1 MCQMVTIDVRV
12 DTINKE
18 MRRLIMVI
26 AFITSLGEIML
37 YFHLEPCRFALFIH
51 TATCMS
57 LTFVSWC
64 VMSPSCVC
72 HHATTGKDDTR
83 GGGACVLIQYVD
95 T

>member
-37 YFHLEPCRFALFIH
+37 CFHLKPCRFALFIH
-51 TATCMS
+51 TATCRIHMFD
-57 LTFVSWC
+57 LTHS
-64 VMSPSCVC
+64 
-72 HHATTGKDDTR
+72 
-83 GGGACVLIQYVD
+83 YVRHESD
-95 T
+95 IRIMV